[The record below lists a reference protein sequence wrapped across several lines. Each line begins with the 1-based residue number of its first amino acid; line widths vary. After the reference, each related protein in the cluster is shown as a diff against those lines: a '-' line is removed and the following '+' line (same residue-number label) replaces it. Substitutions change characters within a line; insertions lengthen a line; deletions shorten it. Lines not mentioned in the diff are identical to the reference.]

1 MFYNLDDSPT
11 AAFERFSAIY
21 FTMLLYELLPFCY
34 MSFYVWDRKFFLSDR
49 ASGLYATSA
58 YYAAHMAASK
68 PFSKSY
74 ALHRGCATLGRAQQT
89 LLPQMSTH
97 QSVVLMAT

>member
-1 MFYNLDDSPT
+1 MCALSWLKVQLADSQPLRSDTAAELVRSHAGLVFYNLNNSPT
-11 AAFERFSAIY
+11 AAFERFSALY

-34 MSFYVWDRKFFLSDR
+34 MSFYVWDRKFLLNDR

-68 PFSKSY
+68 
-74 ALHRGCATLGRAQQT
+74 TLW
-89 LLPQMSTH
+89 
-97 QSVVLMAT
+97 

>member
-68 PFSKSY
+68 PFSKLY
-74 ALHRGCATLGRAQQT
+74 ALHRGCATLGRAQQA

-97 QSVVLMAT
+97 QSVVLMVT